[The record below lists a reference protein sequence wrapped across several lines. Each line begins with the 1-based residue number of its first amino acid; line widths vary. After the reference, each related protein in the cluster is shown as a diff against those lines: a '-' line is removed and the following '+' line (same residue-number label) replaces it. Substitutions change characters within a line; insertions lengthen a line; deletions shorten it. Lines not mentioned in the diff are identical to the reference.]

1 MLYDLF
7 LTIVFFFSSFGF
19 NEFNEISTCNDDEVF
34 EIFCGFQNPEDL
46 YLSPSK
52 TKIIVS
58 EFGSLAP
65 NTKFGNLV
73 YFDLSTNEREPISI
87 KYESNQWGDD
97 TCSLEEKRLSPH
109 GIDLIERYDGKF
121 MLAVVNHLPRE
132 TIELFELVE
141 TDTIELIWRGCV
153 DAPENKYFNDIA
165 LKKMALFMYQ
175 HV

>member
-1 MLYDLF
+1 MLYELF

-19 NEFNEISTCNDDEVF
+19 NEFNEISNCNDDEVF

-73 YFDLSTNEREPISI
+73 YFDLKTKKNFIVLFFLSLISNFPPGN
-87 KYESNQWGDD
+87 S
-97 TCSLEEKRLSPH
+97 H
-109 GIDLIERYDGKF
+109 KF
-121 MLAVVNHLPRE
+121 
-132 TIELFELVE
+132 
-141 TDTIELIWRGCV
+141 
-153 DAPENKYFNDIA
+153 
-165 LKKMALFMYQ
+165 LKIFPK
-175 HV
+175 